1 LFLPSPFS
9 NLAVHSGNYPE
20 LFEMDTKENEV
31 LTEQSS
37 NPIAR
42 FVEMVWAYTKGKTPE
57 KVNRSIGEAEFISR
71 DLSWLQ
77 FNFRVL
83 DQARSGGRNLF
94 ERMKFLA
101 ITASNFDEFF
111 MIRVGSLYNY
121 LDVGRERLDY
131 SGLREVPFRKT
142 LLTESQEFYKAQE
155 KLYFKE
161 LLPQF
166 RKNGLEIV
174 KIAQLDQ
181 RELQL
186 VEEHFN
192 RTIHPMLTPMM
203 LDVYHTFPIVLN
215 KTLTFG
221 VVTRME
227 ENPKNPLRLSFV
239 QVPQNLPRFFDL
251 DRGEITAL
259 LPVEEIIR
267 WQIHRLFRNVEIE
280 SINLFRILRNG
291 DISIEESDDVES
303 DLVDEVKRQ
312 LSNRK
317 TGRVVRV
324 DVEENYSAHMMKV
337 LKERWDVDEDNI
349 FVTRNLIDYTAL
361 WQIIQRPEFSE
372 KLPLPPLSVPPVFF
386 PNDARKGSI
395 FEILKKRDILL
406 HHPFNSIDIVLKM
419 LEEAAVD
426 PHVLSIKI
434 TIYRLAKNSRII
446 ETLLKAAENGKY
458 VSVLFEVKARFD
470 EENNIRQAQRL
481 QKAGCFVIYGLGS
494 FKTHTKLCLIVRKE
508 DDQVTRFVHLSSG
521 NYNEDT
527 SRIYTDIGLLTSGE
541 TYASDVSEFFNVI
554 TGHSKPDQYRYL
566 ITAPRDMRNQLI
578 EMMQREAENAR
589 KGLPSGIV
597 LKVNSLEDKRIIEEL
612 YKTSAAGVP
621 VRLIVRGICCLR
633 PARQGLSENIS
644 VKSIVGDLLEHTRLY
659 YFHNAGDPLI
669 YGGSADMM
677 NRSFDRRLE
686 SLFLLVDPNLK
697 KLAVAILDYNLLD
710 NVNSYFMTED
720 GSYVKYQL
728 QEGEPEI
735 NVHRDFYNLSE
746 QDLKKS
752 GLF

>member
-1 LFLPSPFS
+1 MS
-9 NLAVHSGNYPE
+9 NA
-20 LFEMDTKENEV
+20 ENEI

-37 NPIAR
+37 NPITR

-57 KVNRSIGEAEFISR
+57 KVNRSIGEAQLISR

-83 DQARSGGRNLF
+83 DQARSGSRNLF
-94 ERMKFLA
+94 ERLKFLA

-121 LDVGRERLDY
+121 LDVGKERMDY

-155 KLYFKE
+155 KLYYKE
-161 LLPQF
+161 LLPEF
-166 RKNGLEIV
+166 RNNGFEIL
-174 KIAQLDQ
+174 KIDELDDP
-181 RELQL
+181 ELQL

-221 VVTRME
+221 VVTRMD

-239 QVPQNLPRFFDL
+239 QVPQNLPRFFEL
-251 DRGEITAL
+251 NRGEIKGL

-267 WQIHRLFRNVEIE
+267 WKMHLLFRNVEIE

-324 DVEENYSAHMMKV
+324 DVEEGYSAHMMKV
-337 LKERWDVDEDNI
+337 LKERWDIDEDNI
-349 FVTRNLIDYTAL
+349 FVTRNLLDYNCM

-372 KLPLPPLSVPPVFF
+372 KLPLMPPPVLPVFF
-386 PNDARKGSI
+386 PSDARTGSI

-426 PHVLSIKI
+426 SHVLSIKI

-481 QKAGCFVIYGLGS
+481 QKAGCFVIYGVGS

-508 DDQVTRFVHLSSG
+508 DDKVTRFVHLSSG

-527 SRIYTDIGLLTSGE
+527 SRIYTDIGLLTSRE
-541 TYASDVSEFFNVI
+541 IYANDVSEFFNVI
-554 TGHSKPDQYRYL
+554 TGHSKPDQYHYL
-566 ITAPRDMRNQLI
+566 ITAPRDMRNQLL
-578 EMMQREAENAR
+578 EMMRQEAANAA

-597 LKVNSLEDKRIIEEL
+597 LKVNSLEDQQIIQEL
-612 YKTSAAGVP
+612 YKTSLAGVP
-621 VRLIVRGICCLR
+621 IRLIVRGICCLR
-633 PARQGLSENIS
+633 PGRKDLSDNIS

-659 YFHNAGDPLI
+659 YFHQAGEPKI

-686 SLFLLVDPNLK
+686 SLFQLADPDLQR
-697 KLAVAILDYNLLD
+697 LAVTILDFNLRD

-728 QEGEPEI
+728 QEGEAEI
-735 NVHRDFYNLSE
+735 NIHRDFYGLQES
-746 QDLKKS
+746 DLKKS
-752 GLF
+752 SLF

>member
-1 LFLPSPFS
+1 MSERES
-9 NLAVHSGNYPE
+9 EILAEQGGNP
-20 LFEMDTKENEV
+20 
-31 LTEQSS
+31 LT
-37 NPIAR
+37 R
-42 FVEMVWAYTKGKTPE
+42 FVEMVWSYTKGKTPE
-57 KVNRSIGEAEFISR
+57 KVNQSIGEAMFISR

-83 DQARSGGRNLF
+83 DLARSEQRNLF

-142 LLTESQEFYKAQE
+142 LLIEGQEFYKAQE
-155 KLYFKE
+155 KLFYKE
-161 LLPQF
+161 LIPLF
-166 RKNGLEIV
+166 RKNGFEIV
-174 KIAQLDQ
+174 KIDDLKEG
-181 RELQL
+181 ELQD
-186 VEEHFN
+186 VEEYFN

-221 VVTRME
+221 VVTRMD

-239 QVPQNLPRFFDL
+239 QVPQNLPRFYEIS
-251 DRGEITAL
+251 RGDVKAL
-259 LPVEEIIR
+259 LPIEEIIR

-324 DVEENYSAHMMKV
+324 DVEENYSSHMMKV

-349 FVTRNLIDYTAL
+349 FVTRNLLDYTCL
-361 WQIIQRPEFSE
+361 WQIIQRPEFSDR
-372 KLPLPPLSVPPVFF
+372 LPIAPHPVTPLFF
-386 PNDARKGSI
+386 PSDSRKGSI
-395 FEILKKRDILL
+395 FEVLKKRDILL

-419 LEEAAVD
+419 LEEAASD

-508 DDQVTRFVHLSSG
+508 DNQVTRFVHLSSG

-527 SRIYTDIGLLTSGE
+527 SRIYTDIGLLSSKE
-541 TYASDVSEFFNVI
+541 IYANDVSEFFNVI
-554 TGHSKPDQYRYL
+554 TGHSKPDQYDYL

-578 EMMQREAENAR
+578 AMMQQEAENSR
-589 KGLPSGIV
+589 KGLPCGVV
-597 LKVNSLEDKRIIEEL
+597 LKINSLEDQRIIEEL
-612 YKTSAAGVP
+612 YKTSQAGVP

-633 PARQGLSENIS
+633 PGRAGLSENIS

-659 YFHNAGDPLI
+659 YFHNAGEPLI

-686 SLFLLVDPNLK
+686 SLFRLVDKDLQRQ
-697 KLAVAILDYNLLD
+697 AVSILDYNMRD

-728 QEGEPEI
+728 QDGESEI
-735 NVHRDFYNLSE
+735 NIHREFYQLQESNL
-746 QDLKKS
+746 KNT

>member
-1 LFLPSPFS
+1 MHKESETGLEQ
-9 NLAVHSGNYPE
+9 SGN
-20 LFEMDTKENEV
+20 
-31 LTEQSS
+31 
-37 NPIAR
+37 PIKR
-42 FVEMVWAYTKGKTPE
+42 FVDLVLSYTKGKTPE
-57 KVNRSIGEAEFISR
+57 KVNRSIGEASFISR

-83 DQARSGGRNLF
+83 DQARTNHRNLF
-94 ERMKFLA
+94 ERLKFLA

-121 LDVGRERLDY
+121 LDFGKERLDY
-131 SGLREVPFRKT
+131 SGLREVQFRTT

-155 KLYFKE
+155 KLFYKE
-161 LLPQF
+161 LKPLF
-166 RKNGLEIV
+166 KKNGFEIN
-174 KIAQLDQ
+174 KIGDLKEDE
-181 RELQL
+181 RDK
-186 VEEHFN
+186 VEDYFH

-227 ENPKNPLRLSFV
+227 DNPKNPLRLSFV
-239 QVPQNLPRFFDL
+239 QVPQNLARFY
-251 DRGEITAL
+251 EIERADTRIL
-259 LPVEEIIR
+259 LPIEEIIR
-267 WQIHRLFRNVEIE
+267 WQMHRLFRNIEIV
-280 SINLFRILRNG
+280 SINLFRVLRNG

-324 DVEENYSAHMMKV
+324 DVEENYSDHMMKV
-337 LKERWDVDEDNI
+337 LKDRWDIDESNI

-361 WQIIQRPEFSE
+361 WQILNHPDYKER
-372 KLPLPPLSVPPVFF
+372 LPMPPAPVSPLFLPKDS
-386 PNDARKGSI
+386 RKGSI
-395 FEILKKRDILL
+395 FEILKKQDILL
-406 HHPFNSIDIVLKM
+406 HHPFNSIDNVLRM
-419 LEEAAVD
+419 LEEAATD
-426 PHVLSIKI
+426 PYVLSIKL

-446 ETLLKAAENGKY
+446 DALLKAAENGKY

-508 DDQVTRFVHLSSG
+508 NDKVTRFVHLASG

-527 SRIYTDIGLLTSGE
+527 SKIYTDIGLLTSKE
-541 TYASDVSEFFNVI
+541 IYANDVSEFFNVI
-554 TGHSKPDQYRYL
+554 TGHSKPDRYDYL
-566 ITAPRDMRNQLI
+566 ITSPRDMRNQLI
-578 EMMQREAENAR
+578 EMMRKESENAR
-589 KGLPSGIV
+589 NGLPCGIV
-597 LKVNSLEDKRIIEEL
+597 LKVNSLEDQSTIEEL
-612 YKTSAAGVP
+612 YKASQAGVP
-621 VRLIVRGICCLR
+621 IQLIVRGICCLR
-633 PARQGLSENIS
+633 PGRLGLSENIT
-644 VKSIVGDLLEHTRLY
+644 VKSIVGDFLEHTRLY
-659 YFHNAGDPLI
+659 YFHNNGDPLV

-686 SLFLLVDPNLK
+686 SLFRIADENLLK
-697 KLAVAILDYNLLD
+697 IAISILHFNQLD
-710 NVNSYFMTED
+710 NVNSYYMTED

-728 QEGEPEI
+728 QENESELNI
-735 NVHRDFYNLSE
+735 HKLFYKLTENQLLETS
-746 QDLKKS
+746 
-752 GLF
+752 LF

>member
-1 LFLPSPFS
+1 MEKELEVNSE
-9 NLAVHSGNYPE
+9 NSGN
-20 LFEMDTKENEV
+20 
-31 LTEQSS
+31 
-37 NPIAR
+37 PIPR
-42 FVEMVWAYTKGKTPE
+42 FVEMVLSYTKGKTPE
-57 KVNRSIGEAEFISR
+57 KVNRSIDEASFISR

-83 DQARSGGRNLF
+83 DQSRTDHRNLF

-121 LDVGRERLDY
+121 LDFGKERLDY

-155 KLYFKE
+155 KLFYKE
-161 LLPQF
+161 LQPLF
-166 RKNGLEIV
+166 RKNGFEIV
-174 KIAQLDQ
+174 KIEDL
-181 RELQL
+181 REAEEKV
-186 VEEHFN
+186 VEDYFD

-239 QVPQNLPRFFDL
+239 QVPQNLPRFYEL
-251 DRGEITAL
+251 NRGETKAL

-267 WQIHRLFRNVEIE
+267 WKMHRLFRNIDIE
-280 SINLFRILRNG
+280 SINLFRVLRNG

-349 FVTRNLIDYTAL
+349 FVTRNLIDYNCL
-361 WQIIQRPEFSE
+361 WQIIQHPDFQD
-372 KLPLPPLSVPPVFF
+372 KLPMLPPPVSPLFF
-386 PNDARKGSI
+386 PSEARTGSI
-395 FEILKKRDILL
+395 FEILKKQDILL
-406 HHPFNSIDIVLKM
+406 HHPFNSIDTVLRM
-419 LEEAAVD
+419 LEEAAND

-446 ETLLKAAENGKY
+446 DALLLAAENGKY

-508 DDQVTRFVHLSSG
+508 DEKVTRFVHLSSG

-527 SRIYTDIGLLTSGE
+527 SKIYTDIGLLTSKE
-541 TYASDVSEFFNVI
+541 IYATDVSEFFNVI
-554 TGHSKPDQYRYL
+554 TGHSKPDHYDYL
-566 ITAPRDMRNQLI
+566 ITSPRDMRRQLSA
-578 EMMQREAENAR
+578 MMRQEAENAR
-589 KGLPSGIV
+589 NGLPCGIV
-597 LKVNSLEDKRIIEEL
+597 LKVNSLEDQSTIEEL
-612 YKTSAAGVP
+612 YRASQAGVP

-633 PARQGLSENIS
+633 PGRKELSENIT

-659 YFHNAGDPLI
+659 YFHNAGEPLVF
-669 YGGSADMM
+669 GGSADMM

-686 SLFLLVDPNLK
+686 SLFRITDPNLLR
-697 KLAVAILDYNLLD
+697 LAVGILNFNLLD
-710 NVNSYFMTED
+710 NTNSYYMTED

-728 QEGEPEI
+728 QEGEEEI
-735 NVHRDFYNLSE
+735 NIHKLFFRLNE
-746 QDLKKS
+746 NDLKVS